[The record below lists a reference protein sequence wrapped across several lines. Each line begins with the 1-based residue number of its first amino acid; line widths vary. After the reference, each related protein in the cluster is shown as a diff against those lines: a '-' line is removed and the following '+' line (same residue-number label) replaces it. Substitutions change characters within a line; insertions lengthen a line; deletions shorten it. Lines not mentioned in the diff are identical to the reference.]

1 VKAAMEIKKVE
12 FLQRV
17 IQSFGPTLDQDTVKK
32 CLIALAIVA
41 DRDTGEELIRLLK
54 QMYL

>member
-1 VKAAMEIKKVE
+1 MAAMEIKKVE

-17 IQSFGPTLDQDTVKK
+17 IQSFGPTLDQEMVKK

-54 QMYL
+54 QMYI

>member
-1 VKAAMEIKKVE
+1 MEIKKVE

-17 IQSFGPTLDQDTVKK
+17 IQTFGPTPNQELIKN

-41 DRDTGEELIRLLK
+41 DRDTGAELLRLLK
-54 QMYL
+54 QKYIW

>member
-1 VKAAMEIKKVE
+1 M
-12 FLQRV
+12 
-17 IQSFGPTLDQDTVKK
+17 VKK